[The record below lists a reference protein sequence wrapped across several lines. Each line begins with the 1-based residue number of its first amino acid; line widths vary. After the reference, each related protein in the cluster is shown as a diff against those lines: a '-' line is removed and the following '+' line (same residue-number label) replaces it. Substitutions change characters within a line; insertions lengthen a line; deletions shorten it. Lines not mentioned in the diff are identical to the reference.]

1 VDAPLTHPDALIRPW
16 RTATLVASLIAAIEL
31 VLLIG
36 LGVVVLAKP
45 LSHALHRHA
54 AGVVTGTATAKKT
67 AAKAPVVHR
76 QPVAVAHLTRARTGV
91 LVLNGNGRQGAA
103 AEESA
108 RLDTL
113 GYPVT
118 AAGNAP
124 RSDYA
129 TTSVLYRP
137 GFQGEATRLAHDL
150 GLHAVG
156 PLDGLTVAKLHGGK
170 LAIILG
176 AD

>member
-1 VDAPLTHPDALIRPW
+1 VDAPLTPSDALIRPW
-16 RTATLVASLIAAIEL
+16 RTATLVASLIAAVEL

-36 LGVVVLAKP
+36 AGFYLLAKP
-45 LSHALHRHA
+45 LSHALHSHA
-54 AGVVTGTATAKKT
+54 KAAAAAMPKK
-67 AAKAPVVHR
+67 AVAKAPVIHR
-76 QPVAVAHLTRARTGV
+76 QPVAAAHIPRSRTGV

-103 AEESA
+103 ASEAA
-108 RLDTL
+108 RLHGF

-118 AAGNAP
+118 GTANAP

-156 PLDGLTVAKLHGGK
+156 PLDGLTIAKLHGGK
-170 LAIILG
+170 LAVILG